1 MAIPE
6 GPLLEH
12 RLRQALTPPPDRVE
26 RIVRQALAAG
36 SPEEGRAR
44 ARRPL
49 HRLVPAASL
58 LALLTTGAIVVS
70 IHFPAP
76 HPASP
81 PRRPSV
87 VSIVNVGGVVIASSP
102 EEQRPLILSGTG
114 ETDPPGIILIRHG
127 LVRRGFIHHGD
138 QK

>member
-1 MAIPE
+1 MATPE
-6 GPLLEH
+6 EPPLEH
-12 RLRQALTPPPDRVE
+12 RLREALAPPPDRVE
-26 RIVRQALAAG
+26 RIVRQALATG
-36 SPEEGRAR
+36 SPEVSRVQ
-44 ARRPL
+44 ARRP
-49 HRLVPAASL
+49 RLRRLLPAASL
-58 LALLTTGAIVVS
+58 LALLTTVAIAFVLHV
-70 IHFPAP
+70 PGP
-76 HPASP
+76 PPASP

-127 LVRRGFIHHGD
+127 LIRPGD